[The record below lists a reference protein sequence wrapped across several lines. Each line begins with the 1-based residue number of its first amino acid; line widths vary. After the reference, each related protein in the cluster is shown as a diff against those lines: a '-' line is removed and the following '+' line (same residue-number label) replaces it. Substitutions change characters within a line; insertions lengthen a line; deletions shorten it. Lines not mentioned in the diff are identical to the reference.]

1 MINNYKK
8 IKRLGNGSYSKV
20 NLMEDVITSEKY
32 AVKVIDKLA
41 LERKRKFS
49 RDENGNLIVNSLL
62 QDAMREIAI
71 LKKMNHENIIKLH
84 EILYDDDNGK
94 VYVVMECCE
103 SGTVAKYDEMTDEF
117 SINKNFIVESR
128 DKYDFSE
135 EELRDILRDIVSG
148 LDYLHENNIIHRDI
162 KPDNILMNSR
172 KKCKITDFNV
182 SKMLDANGADKV
194 DKSVEGTMIFMAPEC
209 CHGKFL
215 FKIRGN
221 QRICR

>member
-117 SINKNFIVESR
+117 SINKNFIS
-128 DKYDFSE
+128 SS
-135 EELRDILRDIVSG
+135 LNPINL
-148 LDYLHENNIIHRDI
+148 
-162 KPDNILMNSR
+162 
-172 KKCKITDFNV
+172 
-182 SKMLDANGADKV
+182 SKNFKNGV
-194 DKSVEGTMIFMAPEC
+194 
-209 CHGKFL
+209 
-215 FKIRGN
+215 
-221 QRICR
+221 